1 MLYNLSNINIAER
14 VKEIATI
21 KVLGFYDG
29 EVAAYIYRENI
40 WLTLIGM
47 VLGVAVMEGVNYLIE
62 RMPAT
67 GGRFDMTVFTNPTL
81 DLSVVSSATLV
92 LVLSGLIAGYV
103 PAYRAA
109 QLKTID
115 ALRYNK

>member
-1 MLYNLSNINIAER
+1 MLITSLFGY
-14 VKEIATI
+14 
-21 KVLGFYDG
+21 
-29 EVAAYIYRENI
+29 
-40 WLTLIGM
+40 IGM

-62 RMPAT
+62 RMPPT

-109 QLKTID
+109 RLKTID
-115 ALRYNK
+115 ALRHNK

>member
-1 MLYNLSNINIAER
+1 MYKRQSIIRLILTES
-14 VKEIATI
+14 
-21 KVLGFYDG
+21 VLITSLFGY
-29 EVAAYIYRENI
+29 
-40 WLTLIGM
+40 IGM

-103 PAYRAA
+103 PAYHAA
-109 QLKTID
+109 RLKTID
-115 ALRYNK
+115 ALRHNK